1 MTYLAWL
8 RQSPVKSNSKTML
21 EHIERLQLLHN
32 INLPSGIER
41 SIHQNRLLKMA
52 REGGQMT
59 PTNLAKFESS
69 RRYATLVALVI
80 EAMATLTDEII
91 ELHDKIIGKLFNTA
105 KHKHEKEFQSS
116 GKAIN
121 DKVRLYN
128 RIGQVLLDAKQ
139 TGKDPFIAIES
150 IISWDDFTQ
159 SVNEAGRLAKS
170 EDFDFIHRIAENY
183 STLRRYVPEFLG
195 ILKLRAA
202 PAAEELLRGVEL
214 LRKLYLDNTGWKPTK
229 GLFSLCVLKAA

>member
-1 MTYLAWL
+1 
-8 RQSPVKSNSKTML
+8 ML
-21 EHIERLQLLHN
+21 EHIERLQLLHD
-32 INLPSGIER
+32 INLPLGIER

-91 ELHDKIIGKLFNTA
+91 ELHDKIIGKLFNAA

-139 TGKDPFIAIES
+139 TGKDPYMAIES

-159 SVNEAGRLAKS
+159 SVNEAGR
-170 EDFDFIHRIAENY
+170 
-183 STLRRYVPEFLG
+183 
-195 ILKLRAA
+195 
-202 PAAEELLRGVEL
+202 
-214 LRKLYLDNTGWKPTK
+214 
-229 GLFSLCVLKAA
+229 